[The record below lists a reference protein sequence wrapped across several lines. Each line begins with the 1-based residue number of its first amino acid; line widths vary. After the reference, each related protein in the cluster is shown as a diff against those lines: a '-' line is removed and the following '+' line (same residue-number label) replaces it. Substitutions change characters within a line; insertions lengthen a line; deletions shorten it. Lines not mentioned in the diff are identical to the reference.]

1 MNTVTL
7 RNNSH
12 FPDYELSPSL
22 LETCGAELLRSNKR
36 TGDEVITV
44 WDNTSDEELVMLWL
58 WHNGEVREIYRLA
71 PKTIT
76 QASLLE
82 GMGVAVISEVRERC
96 LYKPGHHP
104 RLRPRNASALSV
116 VQPDL
121 AVTLSQY
128 ASTGHH
134 GVQLPR
140 DTSRGRYFKPQS
152 GAKTTRSLSM

>member
-7 RNNSH
+7 RNTSH

-22 LETCGAELLRSNKR
+22 IDTCGTALIRSNKR

-44 WDNTSDEELVMLWL
+44 WDNRSDEELLMLWL

-82 GMGVAVISEVRERC
+82 GMGIAVISEASERC
-96 LYKPGHHP
+96 FY
-104 RLRPRNASALSV
+104 NQVITEQSASGTA
-116 VQPDL
+116 
-121 AVTLSQY
+121 
-128 ASTGHH
+128 
-134 GVQLPR
+134 
-140 DTSRGRYFKPQS
+140 GRFE
-152 GAKTTRSLSM
+152 